1 MTQAHCRFA
10 PLVVLL
16 VAGCSQS
23 SGSGGEDDGGNILL
37 VSENNYRSTASLSL
51 PVVETASGVD
61 LDICWT
67 NVANDLQCHQVTPQA
82 DIDNVAFIRFL
93 HLTPVEVE
101 AMLVAGEVKQ
111 SRISG
116 YVEFPTAN
124 QTTCA
129 RLSQFS
135 FLGTKVDVVGEYRE
149 NADETYLLL
158 FAHGLQRGIGARVM
172 MFLRPT
178 ASSDNTRV
186 DAPSGCGTLDFH
198 ADITSMPSVP
208 VAATPPWIV
217 DWRGVT
223 RDGQGNDVVYETL
236 DRLLLAYYQHAS
248 LADIQANFM
257 DIELMATSLWDLDLI
272 GGYTADLS
280 QAIERTSGAP
290 FVGFGGASDGVWVL
304 GLICS
309 TCQNPAPVIFTVLD
323 PSGGSP

>member
-1 MTQAHCRFA
+1 MTQACCRSA

-16 VAGCSQS
+16 VAGCSQP
-23 SGSGGEDDGGNILL
+23 GGPEGDDDGANILL
-37 VSENNYRSTASLSL
+37 VNENNYRSTASLSL
-51 PVVETASGVD
+51 PVVATASGVD

-67 NVANDLQCHQVTPQA
+67 NIADDLQCHPVTPRA

-93 HLTPVEVE
+93 HLTPAEVE

-149 NADETYLLL
+149 SADETHLLL
-158 FAHGLQRGIGARVM
+158 FAHGLQRGVGARVM
-172 MFLRPT
+172 MFLQPT
-178 ASSDNTRV
+178 TSVTNTRV

-198 ADITSMPSVP
+198 ADITSLLPVP
-208 VAATPPWIV
+208 VPATAPWII

-223 RDGQGNDVVYETL
+223 RDGQGNDVVYATL

-257 DIELMATSLWDLDLI
+257 DIELMATSLWDLELI

-280 QAIERTSGAP
+280 QAIERTSGEP
-290 FVGFGGASDGVWVL
+290 FAGFGGASDGVWGL
-304 GLICS
+304 GLICG

-323 PSGGSP
+323 PSGGST